1 MSKFIKIVHTP
12 PGPNAQRIIEK
23 DKKLLMQSYVRWYP
37 LVISRGEDAIVED
50 VDGNRY
56 IDFNAGIAVL
66 STGHVHPEVVAS
78 VKEQL
83 NRFLHYSLTDF
94 YYELAVEY
102 AEELTNTLPWTGNK
116 IFYTNSGAES
126 VEAAIKVSK
135 GFYKGSRNYFIGFIG
150 AFHGR
155 TIGSLSFTASKSVQK
170 KYFFPMMPGVI
181 HVPYPY
187 AYRCPFKSETPEECS
202 ENILDYIE
210 DWVFKKYVPP
220 DEVAAFFIEP
230 IQGEGGYIVPPK
242 SFMEKLRKLADEY
255 DILLVADEV
264 QSGMGRTGKLLATEH
279 FNIRPDLVT
288 LAKGIASGLP
298 LGALVGKSSVM
309 ALPPG
314 SHATTFGGNPVSLAA
329 AKATLKLLKG
339 GLMENADKLGRYI
352 MKRFNE
358 MMDKYEIIGD
368 VRGLGLMIGVELV
381 KNRKTK
387 EPAGDIL
394 NKLINNCFKRG
405 VLVIAAGS
413 SAIRIA
419 PPLVITREQVD
430 EALEIIEDE
439 LKKANSIL

>member
-1 MSKFIKIVHTP
+1 MSRFIKIVQTP

-23 DKKLLMQSYVRWYP
+23 DKMLLMQSYVRWYP
-37 LVISRGEDAIVED
+37 LAISRGEGAIVED

-56 IDFNAGIAVL
+56 IDFNAGLAVL

-83 NRFLHYSLTDF
+83 NKFIHYSLTDF
-94 YYELAVEY
+94 YYDLAVEY
-102 AEELTNTLPWTGNK
+102 AEELFNALPWEDNK
-116 IFYTNSGAES
+116 LFYTNSGAES

-135 GFYKGSRNYFIGFIG
+135 GFYNGRRNYFIGFIG

-187 AYRCPFKSETPEECS
+187 VYRCPFKSETPEECS
-202 ENILDYIE
+202 ESILGYIE

-220 DEVAAFFIEP
+220 EEVAAFFIEP
-230 IQGEGGYIVPPK
+230 IQGEGGYVVSPK
-242 SFMEKLRKLADEY
+242 SFMEKLRKLADKY
-255 DILLVADEV
+255 GILLVVDEV
-264 QSGMGRTGKLLATEH
+264 QSGMGRTGKLLAIEH
-279 FNIRPDLVT
+279 FNIRPDLIA
-288 LAKGIASGLP
+288 LAKGIASGFP
-298 LGALVGKSSVM
+298 LGALVGKSNVM
-309 ALPPG
+309 TLPPG
-314 SHATTFGGNPVSLAA
+314 SHANTFGGNPVSLAA

-339 GLMENADKLGRYI
+339 GLMENAEKLGKYI
-352 MKRFNE
+352 MRRFNE

-387 EPAGDIL
+387 EPATGIL
-394 NKLINNCFKRG
+394 SKLINNCFKRG

-419 PPLVITREQVD
+419 PPLVITREEVD

-439 LKKANSIL
+439 LKKANSTL